1 MSEFLPGFEA
11 NGWYGVGAPKATPTE
26 IVDRLNRE
34 INAALA
40 DPQMR
45 RRLDELGCAVFAGS
59 PIAIRQVHRR
69 RYRKV
74 EQGSEV
80 CWHQGGLNRGWGK
93 LGEWRRHRP
102 MTALGQ
108 KRKSSE

>member
-34 INAALA
+34 INGALA

-59 PIAIRQVHRR
+59 PAEFGKFIAADTEKWS
-69 RYRKV
+69 KV
-74 EQGSEV
+74 VKFAGI
-80 CWHQGGLNRGWGK
+80 K
-93 LGEWRRHRP
+93 
-102 MTALGQ
+102 AD
-108 KRKSSE
+108 